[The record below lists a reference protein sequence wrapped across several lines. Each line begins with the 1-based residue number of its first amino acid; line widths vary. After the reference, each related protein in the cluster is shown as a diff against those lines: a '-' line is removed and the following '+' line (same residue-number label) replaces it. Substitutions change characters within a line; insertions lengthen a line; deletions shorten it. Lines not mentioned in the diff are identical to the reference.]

1 MRVTAATVQKCLLG
15 LALLAAVA
23 WNLAHASEIKGLE
36 LRDGAT
42 GTRAEIALDRAA
54 DFKVI
59 SLKGPDRLVID
70 LPASSLARGFRL
82 PAASGVVKSVRT
94 GEPAPGTARI
104 VFDLAQPVA
113 ALKPR
118 IEQAGDGPRLVLEW
132 PGDGST
138 PAPSAPA
145 VATTTP
151 TAPAAPTT
159 DTAAAVTPMAQKF
172 DPAASSA
179 ATTRLISE
187 IVARN
192 ETTPAAPA
200 TTAPPAPTPAATVT
214 AATVPPSAM
223 PSVTP
228 MPPAATPA
236 ATSTASA
243 PSAPGAVVAK
253 PPVATTIATGVPTRI
268 ATGVPT
274 PVPASTAATTA
285 SAGTPA
291 AQAPVKTM
299 KDVMRGRGMRP
310 LVIAIDAGHG
320 GQDPGAI
327 GPSGKREKDAT
338 LAIARE
344 LARQVNATPGLK
356 AYLTRDTDVFIPL
369 PRRAQLA
376 RAAKADMFISIHADA
391 AENRAARGSSV
402 YVLSLKGASSQRA
415 RWLADKENASDLI
428 GGVRLE
434 QTSNTLASVLLDL
447 TQSGHMKASE
457 DAAGQVLD
465 GLKRVGANHKPN
477 IERANFAVLRT
488 SDMPAMLVETAF
500 ISNPEEEK
508 RLNDPA
514 HQSKLARAV
523 LDGVNTYFTRQ
534 PPPGTLYAAR
544 ADAQYA
550 TGGEA
555 SGGSL

>member
-23 WNLAHASEIKGLE
+23 WNLARASEIKGLE

-82 PAASGVVKSVRT
+82 PSASGVVKSVRT
-94 GEPAPGTARI
+94 GEPSPGTARI

-113 ALKPR
+113 VLKPR

-138 PAPSAPA
+138 PASSAPA

-151 TAPAAPTT
+151 AGPAAPTT
-159 DTAAAVTPMAQKF
+159 DPVAAATPMAQKF

-200 TTAPPAPTPAATVT
+200 TTAPSAPTPAANVA

-228 MPPAATPA
+228 MLPASTPE

-243 PSAPGAVVAK
+243 PSAPVAVAAK

-274 PVPASTAATTA
+274 PMPGSTAATSA